1 MKKIII
7 LVGTILCLF
16 SLTSCTREIKEIHIY
31 SFLASSPIIIQNEEE
46 ITKFKKMILD
56 QKYEKDK
63 NGLFESIDGGFYRLL
78 FLDEKDCTVGKS
90 EYLITSSGYI
100 FYLNIIGDEEVSYV
114 SKSKIDYNQ
123 FLSMLK

>member
-1 MKKIII
+1 M
-7 LVGTILCLF
+7 F

-31 SFLASSPIIIQNEEE
+31 SFWASSPIIIQNKDE

-56 QKYEKDK
+56 QKYEKDSD
-63 NGLFESIDGGFYRLL
+63 GLFESIEGGYYRLW
-78 FLDEKDCTVGKS
+78 FLDENDCTVGKS
-90 EYLITSSGYI
+90 RYKITSSGYI
-100 FYLNIIGDEEVSYV
+100 FYVDKIGNKEVRYV